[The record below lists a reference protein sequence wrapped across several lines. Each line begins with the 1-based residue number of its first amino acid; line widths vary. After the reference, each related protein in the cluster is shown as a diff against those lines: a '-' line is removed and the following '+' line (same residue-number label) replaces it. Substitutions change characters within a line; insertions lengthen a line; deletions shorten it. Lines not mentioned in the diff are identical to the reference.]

1 MAALVRVA
9 TRADV
14 GAVLAV
20 KGAPPGY
27 SDRAS
32 LIARRVESGDCLV
45 SESDGVISGFLTVH
59 RRSFFGR
66 DFVELLAVD
75 PARRRQGIASDLLRA
90 VTESVV
96 TSQLFISTNSSN
108 APMRDLLR
116 KEQWLFSGELVGL
129 DADDPELVFYRNV
142 AT

>member
-1 MAALVRVA
+1 M
-9 TRADV
+9 ADV
-14 GAVLAV
+14 DAVLGV
-20 KGAPPGY
+20 KGATSGY

-32 LIARRVESGDCLV
+32 LVARRVQSGDCLV

-66 DFVELLAVD
+66 DFIELLAVD
-75 PARRRQGIASDLLRA
+75 RAHHRQGIASDLLRT
-90 VTESVV
+90 VTEGTT

-108 APMRDLLR
+108 AAMRDLLR

-129 DADDPELVFYRNV
+129 DPGDPELVFYKNAV
-142 AT
+142 T